1 MAHVSAGKLK
11 LTSFVLLILL
21 TVFTFGQKP
30 VISVDVQ
37 LDEQSFKK
45 IAESVVFDEVYESRK
60 FKVLLQDALSEL
72 SKELV
77 LQDLFSN
84 QNIVLSNAQTVD
96 GQLTVVIS
104 NFDLYTTQ
112 TSNEYIENPV
122 SGDYILT
129 ANGYVRIF
137 VGERYR
143 YDSSSSRYVQDS
155 DGTYVRGYD
164 GKYYSAYTFYSFIPH
179 TKVYY
184 ILKARVD
191 YSLSAKDLKKA
202 SSFDISTQVAARDY
216 IYDPYNNRMLSVQ
229 ESKNK
234 LFDYFSTALAQKV
247 QEELMA
253 TYKITGYVESVKFPR
268 TILDVGDKD
277 GVKVGGTFKIFT
289 QDQKAELSELT
300 VIRTGGDYSECEITY
315 VKKGYNVK
323 PNDVA
328 VESNATFILPLS
340 FSISYR
346 MDNTFNFDTSEVS
359 LMIGLKKIDIHR
371 DITSYLNFGAA
382 FLAKDLTNS
391 SGSDSLQPTFE
402 VSGGFRLFGNG
413 FSVYGLGMARL
424 DDAAYVGLGLKIG
437 ILNIEAFSTL
447 SFDKFLFGGG
457 LLW

>member
-11 LTSFVLLILL
+11 VTSFVLLILL
-21 TVFTFGQKP
+21 TVFSFGQKP

-112 TSNEYIENPV
+112 ALNEYIENPV

-184 ILKARVD
+184 VLKARVD

-202 SSFDISTQVAARDY
+202 NSFDISTQVAARDY

-234 LFDYFSTALAQKV
+234 LFDYFSTALAQKL

-253 TYKITGYVESVKFPR
+253 TYKITGYVESV
-268 TILDVGDKD
+268 
-277 GVKVGGTFKIFT
+277 
-289 QDQKAELSELT
+289 
-300 VIRTGGDYSECEITY
+300 
-315 VKKGYNVK
+315 
-323 PNDVA
+323 
-328 VESNATFILPLS
+328 
-340 FSISYR
+340 
-346 MDNTFNFDTSEVS
+346 
-359 LMIGLKKIDIHR
+359 
-371 DITSYLNFGAA
+371 
-382 FLAKDLTNS
+382 
-391 SGSDSLQPTFE
+391 
-402 VSGGFRLFGNG
+402 
-413 FSVYGLGMARL
+413 
-424 DDAAYVGLGLKIG
+424 
-437 ILNIEAFSTL
+437 
-447 SFDKFLFGGG
+447 
-457 LLW
+457 

>member
-1 MAHVSAGKLK
+1 MVHVSVGKLK
-11 LTSFVLLILL
+11 VTSFVLLVFL
-21 TVFTFGQKP
+21 TVFSFGQKP

-60 FKVLLQDALSEL
+60 FKVLLQDALGEL

-84 QNIVLSNAQTVD
+84 QNIVLSDVQTVD
-96 GQLTVVIS
+96 GQLKVVVS
-104 NFDLYTTQ
+104 NFDFYTTQ
-112 TSNEYIENPV
+112 ALNEYIENPV
-122 SGDYILT
+122 TGEYILT
-129 ANGYVRIF
+129 SSGYVKIH
-137 VGERYR
+137 VGERYSH
-143 YDSSSSRYVQDS
+143 DSSTSRYVQDS
-155 DGTYVRGYD
+155 DGTYVKGYD
-164 GKYYSAYTFYSFIPH
+164 GKYYSAYTFYSFVPH

-184 ILKARVD
+184 ALKARVD
-191 YSLSAKDLKKA
+191 YSLNAKELKKA
-202 SSFDISTQVAARDY
+202 GSFDVSTQVAAKDY
-216 IYDPYNNRMLSVQ
+216 VYDPYNNRMLSIQ

-234 LFDYFSTALAQKV
+234 VFDYFSTTLAQKL

-277 GVKVGGTFKIFT
+277 GVKVGSTFKIFA
-289 QDQKAELSELT
+289 QDQKTELSELK

-315 VKKGYNVK
+315 VKKGYSVK
-323 PNDVA
+323 PDDVA
-328 VESNATFILPLS
+328 VESNATFVLPLS
-340 FSISYR
+340 LSISYR
-346 MDNTFNFDTSEVS
+346 MDNTFSFDTSEVS

-371 DITSYLNFGAA
+371 DVTSYLNFGAT
-382 FLAKDLTNS
+382 FLTKDLTNS
-391 SGSDSLQPTFE
+391 SGSNSLQPKFE

-413 FSVYGLGMARL
+413 ISIYGLGMARL
-424 DDAAYVGLGLKIG
+424 EDTAYIGLGLKFG
-437 ILNIEAFSTL
+437 ILNVEAFTTL